1 MLNKKNKKNE
11 LPPSQ
16 VIYIR
21 YSAGLRGFE
30 PLSAVLETA
39 MLPVAPKT
47 HKPLIFADGRLE

>member
-1 MLNKKNKKNE
+1 MFQKKNKNTK

-47 HKPLIFADGRLE
+47 HKPLIFTDWRLE

>member
-1 MLNKKNKKNE
+1 MFQKNKNTK

-16 VIYIR
+16 AIYIR

-47 HKPLIFADGRLE
+47 HKPLIFTDWRLE

>member
-1 MLNKKNKKNE
+1 MSQKNKNIK

-30 PLSAVLETA
+30 PLSAVLETT

-47 HKPLIFADGRLE
+47 HKPLIFADWRLE